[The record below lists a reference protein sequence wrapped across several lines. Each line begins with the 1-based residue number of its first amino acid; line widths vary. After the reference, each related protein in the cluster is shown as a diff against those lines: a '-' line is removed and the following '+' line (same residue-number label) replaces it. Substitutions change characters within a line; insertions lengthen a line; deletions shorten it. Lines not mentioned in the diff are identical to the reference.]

1 MEAVERMIS
10 KQSEEMCQNF
20 RNDLTTELDERNIGG
35 VDYGVKKINEEVKA
49 LLMDLQNSEKSKQE
63 TLPESLFD
71 ECDGFNV
78 DFGVDAD
85 VDEPL
90 AVPTAAV
97 PPVDTTVTGNAT
109 VNIQRQQQK
118 MTFHLDWIGR
128 TVKMERSYSCL
139 RTTSFPSLRLKI

>member
-1 MEAVERMIS
+1 M
-10 KQSEEMCQNF
+10 
-20 RNDLTTELDERNIGG
+20 
-35 VDYGVKKINEEVKA
+35 DYGVKKIMEEVKA
-49 LLMDLQNSEKSKQE
+49 LLKGLQNSEKSKQE

-71 ECDGFNV
+71 DCDGFNV

-90 AVPTAAV
+90 AVPAAAV

-118 MTFHLDWIGR
+118 TTFHLDWKNN
-128 TVKMERSYSCL
+128 KMERSYSCL
-139 RTTSFPSLRLKI
+139 RTSSFPTFRPTRC

>member
-1 MEAVERMIS
+1 M
-10 KQSEEMCQNF
+10 
-20 RNDLTTELDERNIGG
+20 
-35 VDYGVKKINEEVKA
+35 EEVKA

-71 ECDGFNV
+71 DCDGFNV

-90 AVPTAAV
+90 AVPAAAV

-109 VNIQRQQQK
+109 VNIQRQQPK
-118 MTFHLDWIGR
+118 TTFIWIGR
-128 TVKMERSYSCL
+128 TIKMERLYSCL
-139 RTTSFPSLRLKI
+139 RTTS